1 MTNNAV
7 RKADKKLRNYVK
19 KNPGII
25 DDRYKELYKGVV
37 VAKVAEAKKLQRAA
51 EKAETRKKQNMSSE
65 EVLNFHFKENSAKNA
80 EKDQLALIK
89 EEQDKNHIAEEEQ
102 KNKEYKEFYDKY
114 IQPELAKHII
124 LSIVEHSERHKFEKS
139 KSKKSKSKKSK

>member
-1 MTNNAV
+1 MTNNAI

-37 VAKVAEAKKLQRAA
+37 VAKVAEARKLQRAA

-65 EVLNFHFKENSAKNA
+65 EVLDIHFKENAEKNA
-80 EKDQLALIK
+80 EKERLAVIK

-124 LSIVEHSERHKFEKS
+124 LSIVEQSEKQKFEKS
-139 KSKKSKSKKSK
+139 KSKKSK

>member
-7 RKADKKLRNYVK
+7 RKAEKKLRNYVK

-25 DDRYKELYKGVV
+25 DNNYKELYKGVV

-65 EVLNFHFKENSAKNA
+65 QVLDMHHKENAGKNA
-80 EKDQLALIK
+80 EKEKLAVIK
-89 EEQDKNHIAEEEQ
+89 AEQDKIRAAQEE
-102 KNKEYKEFYDKY
+102 KDNKEYKEFYDKVL
-114 IQPELAKHII
+114 QPAIAKHII
-124 LSIVEHSERHKFEKS
+124 LSIVEQSEKQKFEKS
-139 KSKKSKSKKSK
+139 KSKKSK

>member
-37 VAKVAEAKKLQRAA
+37 TARVAEARKLQRAA
-51 EKAETRKKQNMSSE
+51 EKAESLKNKNMSSDQ
-65 EVLNFHFKENSAKNA
+65 VLDIYFKENAEKNA
-80 EKDQLALIK
+80 EKQKLSEINAEKDKIRAIQ
-89 EEQDKNHIAEEEQ
+89 EEKD
-102 KNKEYKEFYDKY
+102 NKEYKEFYDKV
-114 IQPELAKHII
+114 IQPALAKHII
-124 LSIVEHSERHKFEKS
+124 LSIVEHSENRKFEKL
-139 KSKKSKSKKSK
+139 KSKKSK